1 VATRPDEPS
10 INPWRRV
17 ADAHDS
23 RRYELFMLAMPVFAR
38 LGFRGASVRELADAC
53 HLSPAGLY
61 HYFRSK
67 QELATY
73 AVRSPRVGWEQT
85 YIDPT
90 VDPLMQLRA
99 MLELSIDQVPAYM
112 LCLRMLD
119 EIADPAAER
128 LKSAT
133 FRDGEQMIGRF
144 VSAAA
149 PGMGRDVAEETARLL
164 IAVLVGS
171 ALADLDEDAG
181 SVRRRVLDVL
191 RTRLVPDHLDADR
204 LAASFAGWDE
214 PDSNRSAVHS
224 AA

>member
-1 VATRPDEPS
+1 VATSPEQTA

-17 ADAHDS
+17 SDAHDS

-38 LGFRGASVRELADAC
+38 LGFRGASIRELAHAC

-67 QELATY
+67 RELATY
-73 AVRSPRVGWEQT
+73 ALRSPRVGWERT
-85 YIDPT
+85 YVDPAIDP
-90 VDPLMQLRA
+90 LLQLRA
-99 MLELSIDQVPAYM
+99 MLELSINQVPVYM

-119 EIADPAAER
+119 EMADPAAAT

-149 PGMGRDVAEETARLL
+149 PAMGRAEAEETARLL
-164 IAVLVGS
+164 IAVVVGS
-171 ALADLDEDAG
+171 AMADLDQDAG
-181 SVRRRVLDVL
+181 SLRRRVLDVL
-191 RTRLVPDHLDADR
+191 RTKLVPEHLEEEK
-204 LAASFAGWDE
+204 LAASFADWAA
-214 PDSNRSAVHS
+214 PNSNGSAVDS